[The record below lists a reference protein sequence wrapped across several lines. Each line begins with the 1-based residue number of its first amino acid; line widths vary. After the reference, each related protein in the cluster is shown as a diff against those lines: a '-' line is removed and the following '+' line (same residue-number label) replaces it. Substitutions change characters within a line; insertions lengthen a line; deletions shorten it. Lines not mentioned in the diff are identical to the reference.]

1 MLINKQQ
8 AAAILGI
15 SPFSM
20 NRMMKIIPFVRV
32 SPRRVLFDTED
43 LASYIESKK
52 VVPKSRPGKGGP
64 EIHPG
69 ERVECQPQ

>member
-1 MLINKQQ
+1 MTQLINKQQ

-20 NRMMKIIPFVRV
+20 GRMMKIIPFVRV
-32 SPRRVLFDTED
+32 SPRRVLFDPAD

-52 VVPKSRPGKGGP
+52 VMPKLRPGKGDP
-64 EIHPG
+64 EVRPG
-69 ERVECQPQ
+69 DRG